1 MMNQFKT
8 MICHNFEV
16 KPFEYLIMVGSM
28 GCTNSFFHRERELL
42 MIYTKPVYTLL
53 NNLEVKVQGN
63 TIFFPLSNYYV
74 SLNDRA

>member
-1 MMNQFKT
+1 
-8 MICHNFEV
+8 
-16 KPFEYLIMVGSM
+16 M
-28 GCTNSFFHRERELL
+28 GCTNSLFHRERELL

-63 TIFFPLSNYYV
+63 TIYFPLSNYNV

>member
-1 MMNQFKT
+1 MVNQFKT

-28 GCTNSFFHRERELL
+28 GCTNSLFHRERELL

-53 NNLEVKVQGN
+53 NNLKVKVQGN
-63 TIFFPLSNYYV
+63 TIFFSFIKL
-74 SLNDRA
+74 LC

>member
-28 GCTNSFFHRERELL
+28 GCTNSLFHRERELL

-53 NNLEVKVQGN
+53 NNLKVKVQGN
-63 TIFFPLSNYYV
+63 KFFFSFIKL
-74 SLNDRA
+74 LC

>member
-28 GCTNSFFHRERELL
+28 GCTNSLFHRERELL

-53 NNLEVKVQGN
+53 NNLKVKVQGN
-63 TIFFPLSNYYV
+63 TILFSFIKL
-74 SLNDRA
+74 LC